1 MLDPA
6 QYHMDVKDGGAVA
19 EYGTAPVY
27 AGMNLLVR
35 RRSKENN
42 FKVRFHKKVEVLS
55 RMDPWL
61 SIQRTWGV

>member
-42 FKVRFHKKVEVLS
+42 FKVRPIRKW
-55 RMDPWL
+55 RC
-61 SIQRTWGV
+61 